1 MFFKFSVC
9 KYNEF
14 LNTKNFLL
22 KKLSIFSSSE
32 GQTLYF
38 NVLRLQ
44 IYIIFLI
51 EKNFLKPYTKKPEI
65 QNIPG
70 SVNI

>member
-1 MFFKFSVC
+1 VC

-44 IYIIFLI
+44 IYTFFRI
-51 EKNFLKPYTKKPEI
+51 EKILRNVLLKIRTI
-65 QNIPG
+65 
-70 SVNI
+70 